1 MTIRCLK
8 AFLCLAIAHL
18 ALSAPSARAADLTIL
33 NPRPPVLP
41 ICGSHNS
48 VPLVSAN
55 ERRHRSCGP
64 RAARNYTPRNRGIGF
79 KILDL
84 ESEACFVPD
93 EAYRLLDE
101 IVDEVRRRLALVN
114 VRTSRRAK
122 VQAIGRITGE
132 VMKDRGFVLSLP
144 TDTLGDTLVTQ
155 NTAGGKPRHIFDCDT
170 GSMIYLTVADA
181 LSTPASL
188 VEIMLPSGDQHNYVQ
203 WQIGRAGNFAWD
215 PNAPGQCVKP
225 ATARGYQ
232 GRSLTYGETISYAL
246 TLRADLWIDQK
257 AFARAIDDYK
267 EAIRLFPQRPGG
279 YAGLAWMLAT
289 KEFPERSNYKRL
301 AITSAKQAVRLRRNA
316 DNLDTLAC
324 VYAFIGD
331 FDSAVTA
338 EREALTQAP
347 ANADYLRR
355 IEAFSG
361 NQPIDCGPAK

>member
-1 MTIRCLK
+1 MTIRRLK
-8 AFLCLAIAHL
+8 ALLCLAIAHL
-18 ALSAPSARAADLTIL
+18 ALSSPSARAAGLTIL
-33 NPRPPVLP
+33 NRQPPVLP
-41 ICGSHNS
+41 VCGSRNS
-48 VPLVSAN
+48 MPLVPAN
-55 ERRHRSCGP
+55 ERGHRSCGP
-64 RAARNYTPRNRGIGF
+64 REARNYTPRNRGIGF

-101 IVDEVRRRLALVN
+101 IVDEVRHRLALVN

-144 TDTLGDTLVTQ
+144 TDTLGDTLIAQ
-155 NTAGGKPRHIFDCDT
+155 ITAGGKPRHAFDCDT

-188 VEIMLPSGDQHNYVQ
+188 VEITLSSGDQHNYVQ
-203 WQIGRAGNFAWD
+203 WRIGRAGNFAWD
-215 PNAPGQCVKP
+215 PNAQGQCVTP

-232 GRSLTYGETISYAL
+232 GRSLTYDETMSYAL
-246 TLRADLWIDQK
+246 TLRADLWIDQN

-267 EAIRLFPQRPGG
+267 EAIRLFPQRPGAH
-279 YAGLAWMLAT
+279 AGLAWMLAT
-289 KEFPERSNYKRL
+289 KDFPERSKYKRL
-301 AITSAKQAVRLRRNA
+301 ALKSAKQAVRLRRNA

-331 FDSAVTA
+331 FGRAATA
-338 EREALTQAP
+338 EREALKQAP
-347 ANADYLRR
+347 TNADYLRR

-361 NQPIDCGPAK
+361 NQPMNCGPAK